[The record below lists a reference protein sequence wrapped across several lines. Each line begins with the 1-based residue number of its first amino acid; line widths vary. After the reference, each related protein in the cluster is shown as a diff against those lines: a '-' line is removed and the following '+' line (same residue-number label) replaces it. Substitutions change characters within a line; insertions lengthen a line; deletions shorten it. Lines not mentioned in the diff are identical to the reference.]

1 MNTKTRYYDIDWL
14 RVLGMLAIF
23 LFHNARFFNDE
34 DWHIKN
40 MTDDFGMTVFV
51 AILNQFIMP
60 LFFILSAYA
69 IFYSLKNRTG
79 KEFMRE
85 RVIRLLIPLVFGIF
99 THIMVQVY
107 IERVSHGQF
116 TGTFWQ
122 FIPHYFDGW
131 YGFGGNFAWM
141 GLHLWYLLML
151 FLFSWLTLPLFIKW
165 RSEGMFMKQLADTFA
180 KPGMVFLFFIPVV
193 AVEMLVNL
201 FPDSIGMRSFGGWSP
216 FTYLTIFILGYVLVS
231 DDRYRSAIERQRFV
245 SLTLSLLALFGGFYL
260 VLGMDIST
268 YNPAFSWIRAFNTW
282 AWLLTFLGFASR
294 HLNFNNNFLQ
304 YANEA
309 VLPFYILHQS
319 VIVIIGFFIAD
330 WNIAVFPKYL
340 FMLIVNFTIIMI
352 LYEFVVKRVGVLRY
366 LFGMKG

>member
-1 MNTKTRYYDIDWL
+1 MSDRKRYYDIDWL
-14 RVLGMLAIF
+14 RILGMIGIF

-69 IFYSLKNRTG
+69 IYYSLQRRAG

-85 RVIRLLIPLVFGIF
+85 RVTRLLIPLVFGIF

-122 FIPHYFDGW
+122 FIPQYFNGW

-151 FLFSWLTLPLFIKW
+151 YLFSWLTLSLFIKW
-165 RSEGMFMKQLADTFA
+165 RSESAFMTQLADVFA
-180 KPGMVFLFFIPVV
+180 KPGMVFLFFIPVGL
-193 AVEMLVNL
+193 VEILVNL
-201 FPDSIGMRSFGGWSP
+201 FPDSIGIRSFGGWSP
-216 FTYLTIFILGYVLVS
+216 FTYLTIFILGYILVTS
-231 DDRYRSAIERQRFV
+231 DRYRDAIERQRFL
-245 SLTLSLLALFGGFYL
+245 SLTLALVALFGGFYL
-260 VLGMDIST
+260 VLGMDVSS
-268 YNPAFSWIRAFNTW
+268 YSPLFSWVRGFNTW

-294 HLNFNNNFLQ
+294 HLNFNNDFLK

-319 VIVIIGFFIAD
+319 VIVIVGFFIAD
-330 WNIAVFPKYL
+330 WNIAVFPKFL
-340 FMLIVNFTIIMI
+340 FMLVVNFAIIMV
-352 LYEFVVKRVGVLRY
+352 LYEFAVKRIGVLRY
-366 LFGMKG
+366 LFGMK